1 MRDLYRLS
9 LPREKPALDLAA
21 AGPDRIDSTRP
32 LVSVPLAAKELK
44 VSPQAV
50 ESMLKELG
58 TVRELTGRGRYR
70 AWGIL

>member
-1 MRDLYRLS
+1 V
-9 LPREKPALDLAA
+9 A
-21 AGPDRIDSTRP
+21 
-32 LVSVPLAAKELK
+32 LAAKELK
-44 VSPQAV
+44 GGPQTI